1 MLDFLRFPLKLL
13 IMHLT
18 LDLIYYGHPLDKFFL
33 GKDVF
38 CQVIITCFCRE
49 FLWMSWNE
57 NHWILPN
64 MPRYPKDRNLMDVND
79 IFGGAWLK
87 I

>member
-18 LDLIYYGHPLDKFFL
+18 LDLIYYGHQVDKFL

-38 CQVIITCFCRE
+38 CQVIITCFVGNFYE
-49 FLWMSWNE
+49 
-57 NHWILPN
+57 
-64 MPRYPKDRNLMDVND
+64 
-79 IFGGAWLK
+79 
-87 I
+87 